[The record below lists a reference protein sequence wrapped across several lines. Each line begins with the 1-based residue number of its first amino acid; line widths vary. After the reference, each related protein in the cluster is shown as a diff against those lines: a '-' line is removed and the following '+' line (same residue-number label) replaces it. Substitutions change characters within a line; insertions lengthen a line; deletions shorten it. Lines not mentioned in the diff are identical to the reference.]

1 MMKLKEIITNLI
13 FVASLCCLMGCTP
26 SREKIRLELLDSIAE
41 YKAIYKEYSENPTEH
56 NEKRLVKQISKVEK
70 FSAKYKELDN
80 AEKEKKDNS
89 EESKEDESSKKE
101 EKLPKTYEEWL
112 EKAKEYESQK
122 KWCFALGAYY
132 DAMGMDIPSEN
143 KIEAYNGFVAL
154 EGAICE
160 GNPGLGTFNEFT
172 LHDEWKNLL
181 VDTKDYLSVVFPYEV
196 TVGEL
201 SRGDLDYTTQTA
213 TYSAPVEYKKSNRYF
228 TVFELIK
235 RGYEKA
241 YKSDWIDLPEP
252 KEYLKTLGSYIVK
265 FNIVDDEYN
274 EVFPSVDWTL
284 SEDEKIVFTGI
295 SPNVMDLIDNKK
307 VFAAPYGIVYNSKL
321 QDHTAVFM
329 YKKNKEDKRHSRIS
343 NLLFHIYKDK
353 SMIHILGQNFEMSK
367 TEVTQGFYESI
378 MGENPSKFKGANNP
392 VECVSWYDAIYFCNK
407 LSVAKGYE
415 PVYSVNGNTDITKWN
430 YTPHQENSIK
440 GGITQNI
447 SANGYRLPTVEEWAY
462 AAKGGQDY
470 TYVGS
475 NEIDEVAWYSENS
488 NAKTHPVAQKKSNGY
503 GLCDMSGNVW
513 EWCWDSV
520 YSSRYYCGGSWRDSG
535 RYCEV
540 GFGNS
545 VYSYARGYDLGFR
558 IIRSVK

>member
-1 MMKLKEIITNLI
+1 MMKLKRIITNLI

-80 AEKEKKDNS
+80 SEKEKKDNS

-112 EKAKEYESQK
+112 AKAKEYESQK
-122 KWCFALGAYY
+122 RWCFALGAYY

-143 KIEAYNGFVAL
+143 KIEAFNGFVAL
-154 EGAICE
+154 VGSIGK

-213 TYSAPVEYKKSNRYF
+213 TYSAPVGYKKSNRYF
-228 TVFELIK
+228 TVFDFIK

-307 VFAAPYGIVYNSKL
+307 VFAAPYGIVSNSKL

-378 MGENPSKFKGANNP
+378 MGLNPSKFKGANNP

-415 PVYSVNGNTDITKWN
+415 PVYSVDGNTDITKWN
-430 YTPHQENSIK
+430 YTPHQRNLIE
-440 GGITQNI
+440 GAITQNT
-447 SANGYRLPTVEEWAY
+447 SANGYRLPTVEEWQY

-470 TYVGS
+470 TYAGS
-475 NEIDEVAWYSENS
+475 NEIDEVAWYDRNS
-488 NAKTHPVAQKKSNGY
+488 NGKTHPVAQKKANGY
-503 GLCDMSGNVW
+503 SLYDMSGNVF
-513 EWCWDSV
+513 EWCWDSD
-520 YSSRYYCGGSWRDSG
+520 YSRRYNCGGGWDFSGGSCKVCISNDNYADGRRD
-535 RYCEV
+535 
-540 GFGNS
+540 FI
-545 VYSYARGYDLGFR
+545 GFR

>member
-1 MMKLKEIITNLI
+1 MMKLKRIITNLI
-13 FVASLCCLMGCTP
+13 FVTSLFCLIGCTP
-26 SREKIRLELLDSIAE
+26 SEEKIRLELLDSYAE

-56 NEKRLVKQISKVEK
+56 NEKRLVKQKSKVEK
-70 FSAKYKELDN
+70 FIAKYEELDN
-80 AEKEKKDNS
+80 AEKVKKDKV
-89 EESKEDESSKKE
+89 EKSKEVVAPKKE

-112 EKAKEYESQK
+112 AKAKEYESQK
-122 KWCFALGAYY
+122 KWCSALGAYY

-143 KIEAYNGFVAL
+143 KIEAFNGFVAL

-181 VDTKDYLSVVFPYEV
+181 LDTKDYLSVVFPYEV

-252 KEYLKTLGSYIVK
+252 KEYLKTLSSYIVK

-307 VFAAPYGIVYNSKL
+307 VFAAPYGIVSNSKL

-329 YKKNKEDKRHSRIS
+329 FKKNKEDKRYSRIL
-343 NLLFHIYKDK
+343 NLLSHIYKDK
-353 SMIHILGQNFEMSK
+353 SMVKILGQNFEMSK
-367 TEVTQGFYESI
+367 TEVTQGFYESV
-378 MGENPSKFKGANNP
+378 MGVNPSKFKGANNP
-392 VECVSWYDAIYFCNK
+392 VEYVSWYDAIYFCNK

-415 PVYSVNGNTDITKWN
+415 PVYSVDGNTDITKWN
-430 YTPHQENSIK
+430 YTPHQGSLLNVSENLSV
-440 GGITQNI
+440 
-447 SANGYRLPTVEEWAY
+447 NGYRLPTVEEWEY

-470 TYVGS
+470 TYAGS
-475 NEIDEVAWYSENS
+475 NEIDEVAWYRGNS
-488 NAKTHPVAQKKSNGY
+488 NDKTHPVAQKKANGY
-503 GLCDMSGNVW
+503 GLYDMSGNVW
-513 EWCWDSV
+513 EWCWDS
-520 YSSRYYCGGSWRDSG
+520 YDNYGNSYCCGDSWYGYD
-535 RYCEV
+535 YCEV
-540 GFGNS
+540 S
-545 VYSYARGYDLGFR
+545 DSYRDYASDQNYDNGFR
-558 IIRSVK
+558 IVRSVK